1 MNVLRTIQ
9 RALRTAAAW
18 LLIALAR
25 VYQITLSPILG
36 GHCRFEPSCSNYFI
50 LAVQKYGP
58 WRGALKG
65 VWRVCRC
72 NPLSAGG
79 HDPP

>member
-1 MNVLRTIQ
+1 MNALRTIQ
-9 RALRTAAAW
+9 RVLRAATIW
-18 LLIALAR
+18 LLIALVR
-25 VYQITLSPILG
+25 VYQISLSPILG

-65 VWRVCRC
+65 AWRVCRC
-72 NPLSAGG
+72 NPFSAGG